1 LGINNNNKG
10 TIMSET
16 GMIWIGGAIF
26 AGILFF
32 GGIQVGRGLSSGDG
46 SLDMGEFEFRKH
58 QARTIQKES
67 IDILRRAEARDEA
80 RAERHNEITDDDRK
94 ALVSIIEGGLK

>member
-46 SLDMGEFEFRKH
+46 SLDMGESEFRKH
-58 QARTIQKES
+58 QARTIKKES
-67 IDILRRAEARDEA
+67 IDILRRAEARMRLGLSA
-80 RAERHNEITDDDRK
+80 ITKSPMTTVRLLYLLSK
-94 ALVSIIEGGLK
+94 GV